1 MTIRRPWS
9 SPRALAI
16 SALVVIFAVLA
27 AQSPGGA
34 GVRRPALPQSFTATG
49 GGLVRV
55 IVQGSAPQGRAA
67 ERAVAAAGGKVT
79 RRLPIVDGV
88 AAAVPRA
95 ALAALA
101 AFPGVAAVTP
111 DAKLHAQAVPASEG
125 ETGVRSVYPQVVRAD
140 EVWQA
145 GRTGVG

>member
-67 ERAVAAAGGKVT
+67 ERAVAAGGHVT

-88 AAAVPRA
+88 AATVPRA
-95 ALAALA
+95 ALAAPA